1 MSDKQRNK
9 KIWKKLMSGA
19 LSTSDELGDGNLKYP
34 FISFREIALATN
46 NFSNSNM
53 LGHGGFGN
61 VYKVTRSHHSY
72 STKSLYFYL
81 V

>member
-19 LSTSDELGDGNLKYP
+19 LSTSDELEDGNLKYP

-61 VYKVTRSHHSY
+61 VYKVTRSYLSY